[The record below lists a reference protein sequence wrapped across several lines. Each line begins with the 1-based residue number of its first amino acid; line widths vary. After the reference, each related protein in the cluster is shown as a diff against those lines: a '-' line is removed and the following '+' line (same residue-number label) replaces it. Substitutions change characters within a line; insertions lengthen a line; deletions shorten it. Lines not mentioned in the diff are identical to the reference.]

1 MTPRPLIYCALFLAC
16 TAMSQPIARFLW
28 TPVVRPFDWRPA
40 HGTNAYNPQ
49 KNGSRDATGLQANN
63 LDDNKTVKWNS
74 LTSLIEFNATETLVI
89 GSQSNERKTRWN
101 SNSTLNATNP
111 NLRLVTP
118 TSDPNRTG
126 QKIQIYSAPQRRM
139 IDDRNSSESYLIY
152 SANPLI
158 SPTVRD
164 GYKGYSITGVSLVG
178 PRNVTT
184 HAQSGYWT
192 RRDYWYEFTMTSD
205 GRAGLEGEKTFTVAG
220 IPTTAFVA
228 EQRLN
233 GNANTEPP
241 LSTTF
246 EGGVFGFGDPAYN
259 NLAQLCVDPDDIIVG
274 EMFRFTRTVAGTA
287 PNWTVN
293 PLVPAG
299 VRTPIDGDN
308 TSSLPRYD
316 RQNMYSTTR
325 FFGNFFITPGVTAQN
340 QSENGNSGGFVTND
354 PTRTLSSTRSI
365 NAVMQLGDL
374 NKKLRILSRLPHLGP
389 DYLFI
394 NVVNP
399 SIGTP
404 PVPNITQ

>member
-1 MTPRPLIYCALFLAC
+1 MTTRPLIYCALFLAC

-40 HGTNAYNPQ
+40 YGTNAYNP
-49 KNGSRDATGLQANN
+49 KKDGSRDSTGLQANN
-63 LDDNKTVKWNS
+63 LKNNQIVKWNS
-74 LTSLIEFNATETLVI
+74 LTSLIEFNATETLVV

-101 SNSTLNATNP
+101 SNSTINSRNP

-118 TSDPNRTG
+118 TTDPNRFG
-126 QKIQIYSAPQRRM
+126 PKIQIYSAPQRRM

-152 SANPLI
+152 SANPLV

-164 GYKGYSITGVSLVG
+164 GYKGYSITGVALVG
-178 PRNVTT
+178 HRNEQV
-184 HAQSGYWT
+184 HVQSGRWT

-205 GRAGLEGEKTFTVAG
+205 GRVGLEGEKTFTVAG
-220 IPTTAFVA
+220 LPTTNFVA
-228 EQRLN
+228 EARLL
-233 GNANTEPP
+233 GNTTIDEPP
-241 LSTTF
+241 LYTDF
-246 EGGVFGFGDPAYN
+246 GGPGGSPYN
-259 NLAQLCVDPDDIIVG
+259 NLAELCVDPDDIIVG
-274 EMFRFTRTVAGTA
+274 EMFRFTRTVGGTA

-299 VRTPIDGDN
+299 VRTAIDGDT
-308 TSSLPRYD
+308 TSSLPRYN
-316 RQNMYSTTR
+316 RENMYSTTR
-325 FFGNFFITPGVTAQN
+325 FFGNFFISPSVIAQN
-340 QSENGNSGGFVTND
+340 QSTGNNSGSFGTND

-374 NKKLRILSRLPHLGP
+374 RRKLRILSRLPHLGP
-389 DYLFI
+389 DYLFS

-399 SIGTP
+399 TIGTP